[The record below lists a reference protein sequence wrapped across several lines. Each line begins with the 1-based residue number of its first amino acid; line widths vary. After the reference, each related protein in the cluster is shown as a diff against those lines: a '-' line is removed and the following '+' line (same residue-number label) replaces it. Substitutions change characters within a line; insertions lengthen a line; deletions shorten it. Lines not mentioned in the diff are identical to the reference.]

1 MNYADFINSKILNK
15 PDAGFE
21 VDNLPD
27 CLFDFQK
34 WIVEWALRKGRA
46 CIFADCGLGKT
57 AMQLAWARKV
67 ADHTGDKVLILAP
80 LAVSHQTIHE
90 AEKFD
95 ISLDNIDVTN
105 YHKLDK
111 FTGDYAGVVLDE
123 SSILK
128 SFDGKFKDKIL
139 EQFQQTPYKLACTAT
154 PAPNDF
160 MELGNHAEFVG
171 ALTREEMLAMFFVH
185 DGGETSKWRLKRHA
199 NKPFWQWVCS
209 WAVCLRNPEDVGFNG
224 ESYKLPEIEY
234 KNQVVQVENS
244 TNFLFPMAASTLQER
259 IQARRDSV
267 ADRVN
272 ECAAMVNASK
282 EPWVIW
288 CNLNSEGDALE
299 KAIPD
304 ALEVNGSDSDEFKQ
318 FALDAFQGE
327 CICKSDVFWSK
338 LSTKERH
345 KIWRSM
351 GISKNIIEKIEREG
365 WLNLKSML
373 SKTRNQEKPITENT
387 ISQIKKNT
395 KELQSNKGS
404 ITKGVGK
411 NTKSTNP
418 CAIPHGER
426 LEIGSKKTHKKDSNN
441 DSENIIYQSMNTT
454 DCLISKMEDAQFVE
468 HRSELGKLDSTLTT
482 AIPEASSED
491 CFALNVTSELV
502 NSKIVQNYSGERHC
516 ICKPVRVLISKPS
529 IFGFGVNLQ
538 HCNNIAFVGLTDSYE
553 QFYQAVRRCWRF
565 GQQKPVTVHMIT
577 AETEGFTLE
586 NIKRKDADAE
596 RMFKEM
602 TANIN
607 EAREEVYGASEATG
621 KTHKTP
627 DYEIFHGDC
636 VEYVKSLSSDSIHY
650 SIFSP
655 PFASLYTYT
664 NSPLDMGNCKDM
676 EEFAQHFKF
685 LTKELYRVMMPGRL
699 LSFHCMNLPTSKQ
712 NHGYIGIQDFR
723 GELIKT
729 FQEEG
734 FIYHSEVVIWKDPVI
749 AMQRTKALGL
759 LHKQIKKDSAMS
771 RQGIPDYLVTMRKPG
786 INPEPVEHTNETFPV
801 SLWQRYASPVWMDIN
816 PSDTLQYRSART
828 DEDERHICPLQL
840 QVIERAMEL
849 WTNPGDTV
857 LSPFTGIGSEGFVAV
872 KNGRKFKG
880 SELKQSYF
888 EQAVKNI
895 ETAKREQH
903 GLFAA

>member
-1 MNYADFINSKILNK
+1 MDYQDFINSKILSK

-21 VDNLPD
+21 AINLNAN
-27 CLFDFQK
+27 LFDFQK

-57 AMQLAWARKV
+57 LMQLAWARAV
-67 ADHTGDKVLILAP
+67 ADHTGGKVIILAP
-80 LAVSHQTIHE
+80 LSVTHQTRRE
-90 AEKFD
+90 AEHFG
-95 ISLDNIDVTN
+95 ISLENIDITN

-111 FTGDYAGVVLDE
+111 FPDDYAGVVLDE

-128 SFDGKFKDKIL
+128 SFDGKFKDRIL
-139 EQFQQTPYKLACTAT
+139 ERFQSTPYKLACTAT

-185 DGGETSKWRLKRHA
+185 DGGETSKWRLKKHA
-199 NKPFWQWVCS
+199 EKPFWQWMCS
-209 WAVCLRNPEDVGFNG
+209 WAVCLRSPEDVGFNG
-224 ESYKLPEIEY
+224 DAYQLPEIEY
-234 KNQVVQVENS
+234 HNQVVRVENS
-244 TNFLFPMAASTLQER
+244 STFLFPMAASTLQDR

-267 ADRVN
+267 EDRVAA
-272 ECAAMVNASK
+272 CAEIVNASN
-282 EPWVIW
+282 EPFIIW
-288 CNLNSEGDALE
+288 CNLNKEGDAIT
-299 KAIPD
+299 KAIPGAKQISGAD
-304 ALEVNGSDSDEFKQ
+304 DDEKKEQ
-318 FALDAFQGE
+318 LLDDF
-327 CICKSDVFWSK
+327 ID
-338 LSTKERH
+338 
-345 KIWRSM
+345 
-351 GISKNIIEKIEREG
+351 
-365 WLNLKSML
+365 
-373 SKTRNQEKPITENT
+373 
-387 ISQIKKNT
+387 
-395 KELQSNKGS
+395 
-404 ITKGVGK
+404 GK
-411 NTKSTNP
+411 
-418 CAIPHGER
+418 
-426 LEIGSKKTHKKDSNN
+426 
-441 DSENIIYQSMNTT
+441 Y
-454 DCLISKMEDAQFVE
+454 
-468 HRSELGKLDSTLTT
+468 
-482 AIPEASSED
+482 
-491 CFALNVTSELV
+491 
-502 NSKIVQNYSGERHC
+502 
-516 ICKPVRVLISKPS
+516 RVLVSKSS
-529 IFGFGVNLQ
+529 ICGFGMNFQ

-565 GQQKPVTVHMIT
+565 GQTKKVDVHLIT
-577 AETEGFTLE
+577 AETEAFTLE

-607 EAREEVYGASEATG
+607 EAREEVYGASVATG

-627 DYEIFHGDC
+627 DYEVYHGDC
-636 VEYVKSLSSDSIHY
+636 VEYVKSLPSDSIHY

-676 EEFAQHFKF
+676 EEFATHFKF

-786 INPEPVEHTNETFPV
+786 VNPEPVEHTNESFPV
-801 SLWQRYASPVWMDIN
+801 GLWQRYASPVWMDIN

-872 KNGRKFKG
+872 KNDRKFKG

>member
-1 MNYADFINSKILNK
+1 M
-15 PDAGFE
+15 
-21 VDNLPD
+21 
-27 CLFDFQK
+27 
-34 WIVEWALRKGRA
+34 
-46 CIFADCGLGKT
+46 
-57 AMQLAWARKV
+57 
-67 ADHTGDKVLILAP
+67 
-80 LAVSHQTIHE
+80 
-90 AEKFD
+90 
-95 ISLDNIDVTN
+95 DV
-105 YHKLDK
+105 
-111 FTGDYAGVVLDE
+111 
-123 SSILK
+123 
-128 SFDGKFKDKIL
+128 
-139 EQFQQTPYKLACTAT
+139 
-154 PAPNDF
+154 
-160 MELGNHAEFVG
+160 
-171 ALTREEMLAMFFVH
+171 
-185 DGGETSKWRLKRHA
+185 
-199 NKPFWQWVCS
+199 
-209 WAVCLRNPEDVGFNG
+209 VCLRSPEDVGFNG
-224 ESYKLPEIEY
+224 DAYQLPEIEY
-234 KNQVVQVENS
+234 HNQVVRVENS
-244 TNFLFPMAASTLQER
+244 STFLFPMAASTLQDR

-267 ADRVN
+267 EDRVAA
-272 ECAAMVNASK
+272 CAEIVNASN
-282 EPWVIW
+282 EPFIIW
-288 CNLNSEGDALE
+288 CNLNKEGDAIT
-299 KAIPD
+299 KAIPGAKQISGAD
-304 ALEVNGSDSDEFKQ
+304 DDEKKEQ
-318 FALDAFQGE
+318 LLDDF
-327 CICKSDVFWSK
+327 ID
-338 LSTKERH
+338 
-345 KIWRSM
+345 
-351 GISKNIIEKIEREG
+351 
-365 WLNLKSML
+365 
-373 SKTRNQEKPITENT
+373 
-387 ISQIKKNT
+387 
-395 KELQSNKGS
+395 
-404 ITKGVGK
+404 GK
-411 NTKSTNP
+411 
-418 CAIPHGER
+418 
-426 LEIGSKKTHKKDSNN
+426 
-441 DSENIIYQSMNTT
+441 Y
-454 DCLISKMEDAQFVE
+454 
-468 HRSELGKLDSTLTT
+468 
-482 AIPEASSED
+482 
-491 CFALNVTSELV
+491 
-502 NSKIVQNYSGERHC
+502 
-516 ICKPVRVLISKPS
+516 RVLVSKSS
-529 IFGFGVNLQ
+529 ICGFGMNFQ

-565 GQQKPVTVHMIT
+565 GQTKKVDVHLIT
-577 AETEGFTLE
+577 AETEAFTLE

-607 EAREEVYGASEATG
+607 EAREEVYGASVATG

-627 DYEIFHGDC
+627 DYEVYHGDC
-636 VEYVKSLSSDSIHY
+636 VEYVKSLPSDSIHY

-676 EEFAQHFKF
+676 EEFATHFKF

-786 INPEPVEHTNETFPV
+786 VNPEPVEHTNESFPV
-801 SLWQRYASPVWMDIN
+801 GLWQRYASPVWMDIN

-872 KNGRKFKG
+872 KNDRKFKG